1 MGKNK
6 ISKDKIYNIWNEN
19 YTDELMK
26 EEKLKELEY
35 IAIEMIQKWNKEKK
49 GFKNKKGR
57 SSCLGAVVNESD

>member
-49 GFKNKKGR
+49 GWNKWTEFGFEHQITW
-57 SSCLGAVVNESD
+57 N